1 MSKKKLAG
9 IIAGCVIVISA
20 IGTPLATP
28 LSPKIITDYSSF
40 LDYLRDSGAS
50 IKEQGETSW
59 DLFYYAKRR
68 IVEVD
73 GIHIQVY
80 EFATTQDM
88 EVNASGVSRY
98 GTQITK
104 DWGDGMISSVFVNW
118 IGSPHFYKAGQ
129 IIVIY
134 VGNNYAIISLLQ
146 NGFGKQFAGI

>member
-1 MSKKKLAG
+1 MSKKRLAG
-9 IIAGCVIVISA
+9 IIVSCVIIIAA

-28 LSPKIITDYSSF
+28 LSPKIITNYSSF

-50 IKEQGETSW
+50 IRDEGETGRG
-59 DLFYYAKRR
+59 LFYDAEYR

-73 GIHIQVY
+73 GISIQVY
-80 EFATTQDM
+80 EFASVKDM

-118 IGSPHFYKAGQ
+118 IGTPHFYKAGQ

>member
-9 IIAGCVIVISA
+9 IIVGCVIVIAA

-28 LSPKIITDYSSF
+28 LSPKIITNYSSF

-50 IKEQGETSW
+50 IRDKGETSRG
-59 DLFYYAKRR
+59 LFYDAEYR

-73 GIHIQVY
+73 GISMQVY
-80 EFATTQDM
+80 EFASAKDM
-88 EVNASGVSRY
+88 EANASGVSPC

-104 DWGDGMISSVFVNW
+104 DWGDGKFTDTHIDW
-118 IGSPHFYKAGQ
+118 IGIPHFYKVGG

-134 VGNNYAIISLLQ
+134 IGDNYSIISILQ
-146 NGFGKQFAGI
+146 NGFGKQFAGM